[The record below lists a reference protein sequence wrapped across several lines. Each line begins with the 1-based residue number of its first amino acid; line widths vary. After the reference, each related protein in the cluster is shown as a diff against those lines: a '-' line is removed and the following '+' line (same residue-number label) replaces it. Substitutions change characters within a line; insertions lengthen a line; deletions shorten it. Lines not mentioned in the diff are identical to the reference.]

1 MLLRYLG
8 ALFAA
13 LTFLAPAVALAD
25 PPARV
30 GRLAYI
36 EDSVGFAFDRDE
48 ALQPATANWPIS
60 TGAVV
65 HTGERGRAEIW
76 IDSTALRLA
85 DDSRL
90 EFSRLDDQQV
100 VLELAAGRL
109 AVSIMEG
116 DQAADLALRV
126 PGADLR
132 FLAAGRYRLEVD
144 GERSELT
151 TLAGL
156 ASIDHAGGRLQL
168 APGNKAVLL
177 ADGSLRVARAERAD
191 GFDHWVG
198 ERESQT
204 LASQTRRHVSPYMT
218 GYQDLDAYGD
228 WQAHGEY
235 GSVWYPRT
243 VAADWAPYRFGRWAW
258 VAPWGWTWI
267 DAAPWGFAPF
277 HYGRWLQIHGRW
289 AWIPGRRMER
299 PVYAPALVAWIGN
312 PGWSVSFSFGAAP
325 AVGWFPLAPREV
337 YVPHYRYSP
346 TYIQRINVTHVH
358 DIKVIER
365 ATRERQ
371 HVRFIHRE
379 SPQAVTVVAASQ
391 MREGR
396 HIGERDFKRV
406 EHRELGR
413 TPLAVASPEREWLTP
428 APEAHRPR
436 GEERHRPEAGERRPE
451 RRERVELRQP
461 SPPERELAP
470 IRRPSINERSPEVPA
485 PSFRREVVR
494 EPREEQRPPPE
505 VMHSPTVQ
513 PQMQTEP
520 SARPPER
527 ERWREPGDDRRGRR
541 EPSGDARQF
550 HRQEA
555 APLPPAMPAPMRE
568 LRGEARPPEI
578 RREATR
584 HEESRSFRRPEA
596 EIRQAGTRPP
606 ETPREAGREMRA
618 GRERDQAE
626 HRRRGD
632 DGEERGRR

>member
-1 MLLRYLG
+1 MLRYLG
-8 ALFAA
+8 ALFAT
-13 LTFLAPAVALAD
+13 LVFLVPTAALAD
-25 PPARV
+25 PPARI
-30 GRLAYI
+30 GRLAYL
-36 EDSVGFAFDRDE
+36 EDRVGFAFGRDE
-48 ALQPATANWPIS
+48 ALQPAMVNWPIS
-60 TGAVV
+60 SGSVVQTGD
-65 HTGERGRAEIW
+65 RGRAEVW

-85 DDSRL
+85 DESRL
-90 EFSRLDDQQV
+90 EFTRVDDQLV
-100 VLELAAGRL
+100 ELELAAGRL

-116 DQAADLALRV
+116 EQAADLILRV

-144 GERSELT
+144 GGRSVLT
-151 TLAGL
+151 TFAGL
-156 ASIDHAGGRLQL
+156 VSIEHAQGRVQL
-168 APGNKAVLL
+168 AAGSKAVLL
-177 ADGSLRVARAERAD
+177 ADGSLRAVGAEPAD
-191 GFDHWVG
+191 AFDRWVG
-198 ERESQT
+198 ERENLT

-358 DIKVIER
+358 DIRLIER

-371 HVRFIHRE
+371 HFRFAHRD

-396 HIGERDFKRV
+396 PIGERDFKRV
-406 EHRELGR
+406 EHRELER
-413 TPLAVASPEREWLTP
+413 APLAAVSPEREWLTP
-428 APEAHRPR
+428 APEARRPR
-436 GEERHRPEAGERRPE
+436 GEARYRPEAGERRPE
-451 RRERVELRQP
+451 RQEGMVLRQP
-461 SPPERELAP
+461 SLPERALVP
-470 IRRPSINERSPEVPA
+470 TGRPSMDELSPEAPA
-485 PSFRREVVR
+485 PSFPRDVRR
-494 EPREEQRPPPE
+494 EPREERRPFPE
-505 VMHSPTVQ
+505 VMRSPAPP
-513 PQMQTEP
+513 PQMPTEA

-527 ERWREPGDDRRGRR
+527 ERGREAGDDRRGRR
-541 EPSGDARQF
+541 EPSGDAPQF
-550 HRQEA
+550 RRQEA
-555 APLPPAMPAPMRE
+555 APLPPAMPAPMHEMRN
-568 LRGEARPPEI
+568 EARPPES

-584 HEESRSFRRPEA
+584 HEESRSFRRPEG
-596 EIRQAGTRPP
+596 EVRPPVMRPP
-606 ETPREAGREMRA
+606 EAPREAGREMRA

-632 DGEERGRR
+632 DGDERGRR

>member
-1 MLLRYLG
+1 MLRYLG
-8 ALFAA
+8 ALLAT
-13 LTFLAPAVALAD
+13 LVFLVPAVALAD

-30 GRLAYI
+30 GRLAYL
-36 EDSVGFAFDRDE
+36 EDRVGFAFGRDE
-48 ALQPATANWPIS
+48 ALQQAMANWPIS
-60 TGAVV
+60 SGAVV
-65 HTGERGRAEIW
+65 QTGDRGRAEIW

-85 DDSRL
+85 DESRL
-90 EFSRLDDQQV
+90 EFTRVDDQQV

-116 DQAADLALRV
+116 DQAADLILRV

-144 GERSELT
+144 GGRSELT
-151 TLAGL
+151 TFAGL
-156 ASIDHAGGRLQL
+156 VSIEHAQGRVQL
-168 APGNKAVLL
+168 AAGNKAVLL
-177 ADGSLRVARAERAD
+177 ADGSLRVAGAERAD
-191 GFDHWVG
+191 AFDRWVA
-198 ERESQT
+198 ERENLT
-204 LASQTRRHVSPYMT
+204 LASQARQHISPYMT

-228 WQAHGEY
+228 WQIHGEY

-243 VAADWAPYRFGRWAW
+243 VVADWAPYRFGRWAW

-299 PVYAPALVAWIGN
+299 PVYAPALVAWIGS

-346 TYIQRINVTHVH
+346 TYIRRINVTHVH

-365 ATRERQ
+365 ATRDHQ
-371 HVRFIHRE
+371 HLRFTHRD

-396 HIGERDFKRV
+396 NIGERDFKRI

-413 TPLAVASPEREWLTP
+413 APLAVVSPEREWLTP
-428 APEAHRPR
+428 APEARRPR
-436 GEERHRPEAGERRPE
+436 SEERYRQEAGERRAE
-451 RRERVELRQP
+451 RREGVELRQLSP
-461 SPPERELAP
+461 SGHDLAP
-470 IRRPSINERSPEVPA
+470 NRRPSMNERSPEAPA
-485 PSFRREVVR
+485 PSFRREVAR
-494 EPREEQRPPPE
+494 EPREERQLLPE
-505 VMHSPTVQ
+505 VRRSPTPL

-527 ERWREPGDDRRGRR
+527 ERWREPADDRRGSR
-541 EPSGDARQF
+541 EPSVDAPQF
-550 HRQEA
+550 RRQEA
-555 APLPPAMPAPMRE
+555 APLPQAIPAPMRE
-568 LRGEARPPEI
+568 ARPPES

-584 HEESRSFRRPEA
+584 QEESRSIHRQEA
-596 EIRQAGTRPP
+596 EIRQPAMRPP
-606 ETPREAGREMRA
+606 EPAREAAREMRG
-618 GRERDQAE
+618 GRERDPAE

-632 DGEERGRR
+632 DGDERGRR